1 MLILKSILK
10 DNPAFQFVVENLE
23 LMSPVGQQRLL
34 NTPWITGHAILEAE
48 YDRIDSAIALLSNAD
63 AAPSLNVVRH
73 QLMQLHDIR
82 GTLSSLKSH
91 MLLNEIELFE
101 VKLLAHLY
109 GTAAKHLV
117 ALGQEQLLAFDGTLL
132 QTALQEVFALLDPDA
147 TGMAHFYI
155 YDSYDPRLAP
165 LRKALKER
173 EDADLFA
180 QQEAVQQE
188 VIVRLCDQLHPFADA
203 LSGALDQMGY
213 LDLLLAKATQA
224 RSWQLCRPHLSSD
237 RHQLRGLF
245 NPRLKQHNEQEGLR
259 YQPVDIELK
268 EGLCLIT
275 GANMAGKTVLLRTV
289 GIAQHMAQFGM
300 FVPAQEATLRLVDDV
315 ILCIGDEQNEMNGL
329 SSFASE
335 IIKISHALSRTRH
348 EQLLV
353 LIDEPARTT
362 NPIEGKAIVQAM
374 GSLLAQQKSIS
385 MVTTHYSHLG
395 LDCRRLRVKG
405 FVEDMND
412 VALTPQNINSFM
424 DYSLVED
431 TTDEVPHEAL
441 RIAAILGC
449 DQQMIALA
457 QQHLEVN
464 KKDER

>member
-1 MLILKSILK
+1 MILLKNILK
-10 DNPAFQFVVENLE
+10 DDPAFQYVVDDLE

-34 NTPWITGHAILEAE
+34 NAPWITERAAIEAE
-48 YDRIDSAIALLSNAD
+48 YDRIDRAIALLSNAD
-63 AAPSLNVVRH
+63 AAPSVNVVRH
-73 QLMQLHDIR
+73 QLMQLHDIK

-91 MLLNEIELFE
+91 ILLSEIELFE

-109 GTAAKHLV
+109 GVAAKHLASV
-117 ALGQEQLLAFDGTLL
+117 GEEGLLAFDGQPL
-132 QTALQEVFALLDPDA
+132 QATLQEVFALLDPDN

-165 LRKALKER
+165 LRKALKEN
-173 EDADLFA
+173 EDADIFS

-188 VIVRLCDQLHPFADA
+188 VIVRLCDKLHPYAEA
-203 LSGALDQMGY
+203 LSSALEQMGY

-224 RSWQLCRPHLSSD
+224 RSWQLCRPVLSGE
-237 RHQLRGLF
+237 HHYLRALF

-275 GANMAGKTVLLRTV
+275 GANMAGKTVLLKTV

-300 FVPAQEATLRLVDDV
+300 FVPAQEASLRLVDDV
-315 ILCIGDEQNEMNGL
+315 VLCIGDEQNEMNGL

-335 IIKISHALSRTRH
+335 IIKISDALRRTRH

-374 GSLLAQQKSIS
+374 GALLAQQHSIS
-385 MVTTHYSHLG
+385 MVTTHYSQLG

-449 DQQMIALA
+449 DQEMIALA
-457 QQHLEVN
+457 QEHLKHHKTN
-464 KKDER
+464 G